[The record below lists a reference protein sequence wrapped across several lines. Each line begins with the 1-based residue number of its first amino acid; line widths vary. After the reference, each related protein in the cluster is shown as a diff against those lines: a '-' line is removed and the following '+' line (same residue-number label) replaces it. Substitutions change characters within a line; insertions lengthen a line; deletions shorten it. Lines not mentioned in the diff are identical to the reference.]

1 MAVSMRRKDCA
12 VGRETDSVSELLYGG
27 RFTAQI
33 SSMNTIPDIQWI
45 GRDPSLKSLRASH
58 ILGWIVVS
66 VFVVCLLLRF
76 IVLMLKLINV
86 KRWRFV
92 R

>member
-1 MAVSMRRKDCA
+1 MRRKDCA

-58 ILGWIVVS
+58 SLVWFVVS
-66 VFVVCLLLRF
+66 GLFGVFAPTF
-76 IVLMLKLINV
+76 YSPDV
-86 KRWRFV
+86 KTN
-92 R
+92 

>member
-1 MAVSMRRKDCA
+1 MRRKDCA

-33 SSMNTIPDIQWI
+33 FSLNTIPDIQWMDGI
-45 GRDPSLKSLRASH
+45 LRKAYELR
-58 ILGWIVVS
+58 IFWGVW

-76 IVLMLKLINV
+76 IVLMLKLSNV